1 MKLSY
6 GLMNFYYAAA
16 EFLKT
21 HAVRLIILSALFV
34 VACAIGIKSGC
45 GADAVSV
52 LQSRGSYR
60 LLVGDDTRSVVGFL
74 FSDLAFCLIVFLLLA
89 LSALNFWIAC
99 LGFAVFFYVVYTMG
113 YTLAVYFICFKF
125 AALPYL
131 IVCYVP
137 YCFII
142 SFSLACVIVT
152 AMDCGMEMRRMGYF
166 CFDPVK
172 SRLSVFCTS
181 GVILIV
187 GVVYGGAVGGLLTS
201 GLII

>member
-60 LLVGDDTRSVVGFL
+60 LLVGDD
-74 FSDLAFCLIVFLLLA
+74 LIVFLLLA